1 MRRALLNVAKH
12 VGRSARYNTKNV
24 TRTIPNI
31 ISTSIPSTTTNF
43 NSNMRRNNM
52 FFSTDA
58 AADDTSTSPEDNN
71 LTLAYGQSLVN
82 MMPHSIY
89 EAQYVLGELCLVI
102 DPSSVIEVL
111 TFLRDHTSC
120 QYKCLMDVTAVDYP
134 ERDAR
139 FEIVYNLLSVK
150 YNSRIR
156 VKTSVTEL
164 QPIDSATEVYAAAG
178 WYEREI
184 FDLFGTFFNNHSDLR
199 RILTDY
205 GFDGHP
211 MRKDFPLTGYDS
223 AEYDETE
230 KTIVMRPLE
239 LAQEFRSFDFQSP
252 WDQVTPAQPDIVHI
266 DAGDKDEDK

>member
-164 QPIDSATEVYAAAG
+164 QPLDSATEVYAAAG

>member
-1 MRRALLNVAKH
+1 
-12 VGRSARYNTKNV
+12 
-24 TRTIPNI
+24 
-31 ISTSIPSTTTNF
+31 
-43 NSNMRRNNM
+43 M

-164 QPIDSATEVYAAAG
+164 QPIDSATEVFPSAG

-184 FDLFGTFFNNHSDLR
+184 FDLFGTFS
-199 RILTDY
+199 T
-205 GFDGHP
+205 
-211 MRKDFPLTGYDS
+211 
-223 AEYDETE
+223 
-230 KTIVMRPLE
+230 TIVIY
-239 LAQEFRSFDFQSP
+239 A
-252 WDQVTPAQPDIVHI
+252 VY
-266 DAGDKDEDK
+266 

>member
-31 ISTSIPSTTTNF
+31 ISTSILSTTTNF

>member
-12 VGRSARYNTKNV
+12 MGRSARYNTKNV

>member
-1 MRRALLNVAKH
+1 
-12 VGRSARYNTKNV
+12 
-24 TRTIPNI
+24 
-31 ISTSIPSTTTNF
+31 
-43 NSNMRRNNM
+43 M

-164 QPIDSATEVYAAAG
+164 QPLDSATEVYAAAG

-211 MRKDFPLTGYDS
+211 MRKGFPIDW
-223 AEYDETE
+223 
-230 KTIVMRPLE
+230 IR
-239 LAQEFRSFDFQSP
+239 FR
-252 WDQVTPAQPDIVHI
+252 
-266 DAGDKDEDK
+266 